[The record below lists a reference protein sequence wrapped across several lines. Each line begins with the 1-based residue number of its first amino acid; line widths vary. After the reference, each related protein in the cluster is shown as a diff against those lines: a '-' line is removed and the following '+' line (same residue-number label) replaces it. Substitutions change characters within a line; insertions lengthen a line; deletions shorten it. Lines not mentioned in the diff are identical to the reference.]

1 MQSLTTRGRPPFSP
15 SNPMR
20 SSSGTPK
27 RSDRVMTG
35 RLICFSCLRFSLQAR
50 SVPKGGSG
58 NDRNSAYWYT
68 AGGISICVRGTWYA
82 NSERVLI

>member
-50 SVPKGGSG
+50 SVPEGEVRTTGIALTGILPGVYLFASEERGMPTQKG
-58 NDRNSAYWYT
+58 Y
-68 AGGISICVRGTWYA
+68 
-82 NSERVLI
+82 